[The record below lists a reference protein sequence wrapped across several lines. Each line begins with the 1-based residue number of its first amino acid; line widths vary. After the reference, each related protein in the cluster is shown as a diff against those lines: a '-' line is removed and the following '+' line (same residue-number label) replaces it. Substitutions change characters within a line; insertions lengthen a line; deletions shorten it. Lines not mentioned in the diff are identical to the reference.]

1 MQRFNI
7 NWTAKA
13 LVNQMEKGKVNYDN
27 AVQRNLV
34 WDAEKKSLLIHSM
47 IYGYAIPAMYFT
59 RDENGVYDSLD
70 GKQRSNTISEFLHD
84 EFALSTDTPAVVDDN
99 GCVDDVSG
107 LYFSQLPEWARD
119 RIKDYNLT
127 IYYYEGMTETEI
139 REFFRRLNNGKPLS
153 AIELTRAN
161 VPSLMIFQQLAK
173 HKAIQFVVSEAGRKR
188 FTDEMIA
195 MQLYQLITEESPDFS
210 TRPFREWAG
219 KVEVGSEV
227 LDTINSGLDA
237 YSVFARSLIDVNNKV
252 FRTVKGRTHF
262 ISCAYYCCLAVK
274 NGVSQDE
281 INLTLTEFFSGH
293 PSASPEY
300 NHTVSAGSA
309 KPASVQT
316 RRDVMRSLLPAT
328 DEVEEDGLI
337 EDGKEEA
344 YRYMADV
351 VELSD
356 TEAKY
361 FGMDMEQYRETTGED
376 TDNHEAPSGP
386 GGDYSPSHPRDA
398 PGMSVSDFI

>member
-34 WDAEKKSLLIHSM
+34 WDVEKKSLLIHSM

-59 RDENGVYDSLD
+59 RDESGVYDSLD
-70 GKQRSNTISEFLHD
+70 GKQRSNTISEYLHD
-84 EFALSTDTPAVVDDN
+84 EFALTPDTPAVVDEN
-99 GCVDDVSG
+99 GGMEDISG
-107 LYFSQLPEWARD
+107 MYFSQLPEWVRD

-127 IYYYEGMTETEI
+127 IYYYEGMTEAEV

-161 VPSLMIFQQLAK
+161 VPSLTIFQQLAK

-210 TRPFREWAG
+210 TKPFREWAS
-219 KVEVGSEV
+219 KVEVDSEV

-237 YSVFARSLIDVNNKV
+237 YSVFARSLMDVNNKV
-252 FRTVKGRTHF
+252 LRTVKGRTHF
-262 ISCAYYCCLAVK
+262 ISCAYYCCLAVQYD
-274 NGVSQDE
+274 VSQDE
-281 INLTLTEFFSGH
+281 INHTLTEFFSGH
-293 PSASPEY
+293 PSISPEY

-309 KPASVQT
+309 KPTSVQT
-316 RRDVMRSLLPAT
+316 RRDVMQSLLPVA
-328 DEVEEDGLI
+328 DEVEEPDPEDDGG
-337 EDGKEEA
+337 DGFDNMDEPEQFKEEEYA
-344 YRYMADV
+344 V
-351 VELSD
+351 
-356 TEAKY
+356 
-361 FGMDMEQYRETTGED
+361 
-376 TDNHEAPSGP
+376 
-386 GGDYSPSHPRDA
+386 
-398 PGMSVSDFI
+398 

>member
-34 WDAEKKSLLIHSM
+34 WDTEKKSLLIHSM

-59 RDENGVYDSLD
+59 RDESGVYDSLD

-84 EFALSTDTPAVVDDN
+84 EFALTPDTPAVVDDN
-99 GCVDDVSG
+99 GNVEDVSG

-127 IYYYEGMTETEI
+127 IYYYEGMTEAEI

-161 VPSLMIFQQLAK
+161 VPSLTIFQRLAK
-173 HKAIQFVVSEAGRKR
+173 HNAIQFVVSEAGRKR
-188 FTDEMIA
+188 FTDEMVA

-210 TRPFREWAG
+210 TKPFREWAS
-219 KVEVGSEV
+219 KVEVDSEV
-227 LDTINSGLDA
+227 LDTINAGLDA

-252 FRTVKGRTHF
+252 LRTVKGRTHF
-262 ISCAYYCCLAVK
+262 ISCAYYCCLAVQYDV
-274 NGVSQDE
+274 NQDE
-281 INLTLTEFFSGH
+281 INRTLTEFFSGH
-293 PSASPEY
+293 PSISPEY

-309 KPASVQT
+309 KPTSVQT
-316 RRDVMRSLLPAT
+316 RRGVIQSLLPVT
-328 DEVEEDGLI
+328 DEMGEPEPEDVDLEGTDDTEQFEEEDH
-337 EDGKEEA
+337 A
-344 YRYMADV
+344 V
-351 VELSD
+351 
-356 TEAKY
+356 
-361 FGMDMEQYRETTGED
+361 
-376 TDNHEAPSGP
+376 
-386 GGDYSPSHPRDA
+386 
-398 PGMSVSDFI
+398 

>member
-27 AVQRNLV
+27 AVQRSLV
-34 WDAEKKSLLIHSM
+34 WDIEKKSLLVHSM

-59 RDENGVYDSLD
+59 RDESGVYDSLD
-70 GKQRSNTISEFLHD
+70 GKQRSNTISEYLRD

-99 GCVDDVSG
+99 GCMEDVSG
-107 LYFSQLPEWARD
+107 LYFSQLPEWVRD

-127 IYYYEGMTETEI
+127 IYYYEGMTEAEV

-161 VPSLMIFQQLAK
+161 VPSLTIFQQLAK

-195 MQLYQLITEESPDFS
+195 MQLYQLITEKSPDFS
-210 TRPFREWAG
+210 TKPFREWAS
-219 KVEVGSEV
+219 KVEVDSEV
-227 LDTINSGLDA
+227 LDTINAGLDA

-252 FRTVKGRTHF
+252 LRTVKGRTHF
-262 ISCAYYCCLAVK
+262 ISCAYYCCLAVQYDV
-274 NGVSQDE
+274 NQDE
-281 INLTLTEFFSGH
+281 INRTLTEFFSGH
-293 PSASPEY
+293 PSISPEY

-309 KPASVQT
+309 KPTSVQT
-316 RRDVMRSLLPAT
+316 RRDVMRSLLPVI
-328 DEVEEDGLI
+328 DEVEEPDQGEADPDNVVDSEQFEE
-337 EDGKEEA
+337 ED
-344 YRYMADV
+344 
-351 VELSD
+351 
-356 TEAKY
+356 
-361 FGMDMEQYRETTGED
+361 
-376 TDNHEAPSGP
+376 HES
-386 GGDYSPSHPRDA
+386 
-398 PGMSVSDFI
+398 

>member
-1 MQRFNI
+1 MQRYNI

-34 WDAEKKSLLIHSM
+34 WDVEKKSLLIHSM

-70 GKQRSNTISEFLHD
+70 GKQRSNAISEFLHD
-84 EFALSTDTPAVVDDN
+84 EFALSADTPSVLDEN
-99 GCVDDVSG
+99 GDVEDISG
-107 LYFSQLPEWARD
+107 MYFSQLPEWVQD
-119 RIKDYNLT
+119 KIKDYNLT
-127 IYYYEGMTETEI
+127 IYYYADMTEQEI

-161 VPSLMIFQQLAK
+161 VPSLTIFQQLAK

-210 TRPFREWAG
+210 TKPFREWAS
-219 KVEVGSEV
+219 KVEVNSET

-237 YSVFARSLIDVNNKV
+237 YIVFARSLIDVNNRV
-252 FRTVKGRTHF
+252 LRTIRGRTHF
-262 ISCAYYCCLAVK
+262 ISCAYYCCLAVE
-274 NGVSQDE
+274 NGVERDE
-281 INLTLTEFFSGH
+281 INRTLTEFFSGH
-293 PSASPEY
+293 PSISAEY

-309 KPASVQT
+309 KPTSVQT
-316 RRDVMRSLLPAT
+316 RRDVMRSLLPAAVEAEA
-328 DEVEEDGLI
+328 DLEEANPDNVGDSKQFEEEDY
-337 EDGKEEA
+337 E
-344 YRYMADV
+344 
-351 VELSD
+351 
-356 TEAKY
+356 
-361 FGMDMEQYRETTGED
+361 
-376 TDNHEAPSGP
+376 P
-386 GGDYSPSHPRDA
+386 
-398 PGMSVSDFI
+398 

>member
-27 AVQRNLV
+27 AVQRSLV
-34 WDAEKKSLLIHSM
+34 WDEDKKSLLIHSM

-84 EFALSTDTPAVVDDN
+84 EFALSADTPAVMDEN
-99 GCVDDVSG
+99 GGMEDISG
-107 LYFSQLPEWARD
+107 MYFSQLPEWVQD
-119 RIKDYNLT
+119 KVKDYDLT
-127 IYYYEGMTETEI
+127 IYYYEDMTEQEV

-161 VPSLMIFQQLAK
+161 VPSLAIFQQLAK
-173 HKAIQFVVSEAGRKR
+173 HRAIQLVVSEAGRKR

-195 MQLYQLITEESPDFS
+195 MQLYQLTTEESPDFS
-210 TRPFREWAG
+210 TKPFREWAS
-219 KVEVGSEV
+219 KVEVDSEV
-227 LDTINSGLDA
+227 LDTISSGLDA
-237 YSVFARSLIDVNNKV
+237 YSVFAKSLIGVNNKV
-252 FRTVKGRTHF
+252 LRTVKGRTHF
-262 ISCAYYCCLAVK
+262 ISCAYYCCLAVE

-281 INLTLTEFFSGH
+281 INRTLTEFFSGH
-293 PSASPEY
+293 PSISPEY

-328 DEVEEDGLI
+328 DEVEEADQKKVCFDEEEGADGP
-337 EDGKEEA
+337 
-344 YRYMADV
+344 
-351 VELSD
+351 
-356 TEAKY
+356 
-361 FGMDMEQYRETTGED
+361 TT
-376 TDNHEAPSGP
+376 PSST
-386 GGDYSPSHPRDA
+386 GGDYSPAHPWDA
-398 PGMSVSDFI
+398 SGMSTSDFI

>member
-34 WDAEKKSLLIHSM
+34 WDVEKKSLLIHSM

-59 RDENGVYDSLD
+59 RDESGVYDSLD
-70 GKQRSNTISEFLHD
+70 GKQRSNTISEYLHD

-99 GCVDDVSG
+99 GCMEDVSG
-107 LYFSQLPEWARD
+107 LYFSQLPEWAQD
-119 RIKDYNLT
+119 KIKDYNLT
-127 IYYYEGMTETEI
+127 IYYYEGMTEAEV

-161 VPSLMIFQQLAK
+161 VPSLTIFQQLAK

-195 MQLYQLITEESPDFS
+195 MQLYQLITEKSPDFS
-210 TRPFREWAG
+210 TKPFREWAS
-219 KVEVGSEV
+219 KVEVDSEV
-227 LDTINSGLDA
+227 LDTINAGLDA

-252 FRTVKGRTHF
+252 LRTVKGRTHF
-262 ISCAYYCCLAVK
+262 ISCAYYCCLAVQYDV
-274 NGVSQDE
+274 NQDE
-281 INLTLTEFFSGH
+281 INRTLTEFFSGH
-293 PSASPEY
+293 PSISPEY

-309 KPASVQT
+309 KPTSVQT
-316 RRDVMRSLLPAT
+316 RRDVMRSLLPVI
-328 DEVEEDGLI
+328 DEVEEPDQGEADPDNVVDSEQFEE
-337 EDGKEEA
+337 ED
-344 YRYMADV
+344 
-351 VELSD
+351 
-356 TEAKY
+356 
-361 FGMDMEQYRETTGED
+361 
-376 TDNHEAPSGP
+376 HES
-386 GGDYSPSHPRDA
+386 
-398 PGMSVSDFI
+398 

>member
-27 AVQRNLV
+27 AVQRSLV
-34 WDAEKKSLLIHSM
+34 WDIEKKSLLVHSM

-70 GKQRSNTISEFLHD
+70 GKQRSNTISEYLHD

-99 GCVDDVSG
+99 GCVEDVSG
-107 LYFSQLPEWARD
+107 LYFSQLPEWVRD

-127 IYYYEGMTETEI
+127 IYYYEGMTEAEV

-161 VPSLMIFQQLAK
+161 VPSLTIFQQLAK

-195 MQLYQLITEESPDFS
+195 MQLYQLITEKSPDFS
-210 TRPFREWAG
+210 TKPFREWAS
-219 KVEVGSEV
+219 KVEVDSEV
-227 LDTINSGLDA
+227 LDTINAGLDA

-252 FRTVKGRTHF
+252 LRTVKGRTHF
-262 ISCAYYCCLAVK
+262 ISCAYYCCLAVQYDV
-274 NGVSQDE
+274 NQDE
-281 INLTLTEFFSGH
+281 INRTLTEFFSGH
-293 PSASPEY
+293 PSISPEY

-309 KPASVQT
+309 KPTSVQT
-316 RRDVMRSLLPAT
+316 RRDVMRSLLPVI
-328 DEVEEDGLI
+328 DEVEEPDQGEADPDNVVDSEQFEE
-337 EDGKEEA
+337 ED
-344 YRYMADV
+344 
-351 VELSD
+351 
-356 TEAKY
+356 
-361 FGMDMEQYRETTGED
+361 
-376 TDNHEAPSGP
+376 HES
-386 GGDYSPSHPRDA
+386 
-398 PGMSVSDFI
+398 

>member
-34 WDAEKKSLLIHSM
+34 WDVEKKSLLIHSM

-59 RDENGVYDSLD
+59 RDESGVYDSLD
-70 GKQRSNTISEFLHD
+70 GKQRSNTISEYLHD
-84 EFALSTDTPAVVDDN
+84 EFALSTDTPAIVDDS
-99 GCVDDVSG
+99 GGVEDVSG
-107 LYFSQLPEWARD
+107 LYFSQLPEWVRD

-161 VPSLMIFQQLAK
+161 VPSLTIFQQLAK

-210 TRPFREWAG
+210 TKPFREWAS
-219 KVEVGSEV
+219 KVEVDSEV
-227 LDTINSGLDA
+227 LDTINAGLDA

-252 FRTVKGRTHF
+252 LRTVKGRTHF
-262 ISCAYYCCLAVK
+262 ISCAYYCCLAVQYDV
-274 NGVSQDE
+274 NQDE
-281 INLTLTEFFSGH
+281 INRTLTEFFSGH
-293 PSASPEY
+293 PSISPEY

-309 KPASVQT
+309 KPTSVQT
-316 RRDVMRSLLPAT
+316 RRDVMRSLLPVI
-328 DEVEEDGLI
+328 DEVEEPDQGEADPDNVVDSEQFEE
-337 EDGKEEA
+337 ED
-344 YRYMADV
+344 
-351 VELSD
+351 
-356 TEAKY
+356 
-361 FGMDMEQYRETTGED
+361 
-376 TDNHEAPSGP
+376 HES
-386 GGDYSPSHPRDA
+386 
-398 PGMSVSDFI
+398 

>member
-34 WDAEKKSLLIHSM
+34 WDVAKKSLLIHSM

-70 GKQRSNTISEFLHD
+70 GKQRSNAISEFLHD
-84 EFALSTDTPAVVDDN
+84 EFSLSIDTPVVVDDN
-99 GCVDDVSG
+99 GNVEDVSG
-107 LYFSQLPEWARD
+107 LRFSQLPEWVRD

-127 IYYYEGMTETEI
+127 IYYYADMTEQEI

-161 VPSLMIFQQLAK
+161 VPSLTIFQQLAK
-173 HKAIQFVVSEAGRKR
+173 HSAIQFVVSEAGRKR

-210 TRPFREWAG
+210 TKPFREWAS
-219 KVEVGSEV
+219 KVEVDSEV
-227 LDTINSGLDA
+227 LDTISSGLDA
-237 YSVFARSLIDVNNKV
+237 YMVFAKSLIDVNNKV
-252 FRTVKGRTHF
+252 LRTIKGRTHF
-262 ISCAYYCCLAVK
+262 ISCAYYCCLAIE

-281 INLTLTEFFSGH
+281 INRTLTEFFSGH
-293 PSASPEY
+293 PSTSSAY

-316 RRDVMRSLLPAT
+316 RRDVMCSLLPTTGNA
-328 DEVEEDGLI
+328 EEFDP
-337 EDGKEEA
+337 EEA
-344 YRYMADV
+344 DPDNADDSEEFEEGNYAV
-351 VELSD
+351 
-356 TEAKY
+356 
-361 FGMDMEQYRETTGED
+361 
-376 TDNHEAPSGP
+376 
-386 GGDYSPSHPRDA
+386 
-398 PGMSVSDFI
+398 

>member
-27 AVQRNLV
+27 AVQRSLV
-34 WDAEKKSLLIHSM
+34 WDEDKKSLLIHSM

-59 RDENGVYDSLD
+59 RDENGIYDSLD

-84 EFALSTDTPAVVDDN
+84 EFALSTDTPAVVDED
-99 GCVDDVSG
+99 GCAEDVSG
-107 LYFSQLPEWARD
+107 MYFSQLPEWVQD
-119 RIKDYNLT
+119 KIKDYNLT
-127 IYYYEGMTETEI
+127 IYYYEDMTEQEV

-161 VPSLMIFQQLAK
+161 VPSLTIFQQLAK

-195 MQLYQLITEESPDFS
+195 MQLYQLTTEESPDFS
-210 TRPFREWAG
+210 TKPFREWAS
-219 KVEVGSEV
+219 KVEVDSEV
-227 LDTINSGLDA
+227 LDTISSGLDT
-237 YSVFARSLIDVNNKV
+237 YSVFAKSLIDVNNKV
-252 FRTVKGRTHF
+252 LRTVKGRTHF
-262 ISCAYYCCLAVK
+262 ISCAYYCCLAVE

-281 INLTLTEFFSGH
+281 INRTLTEFFSGH
-293 PSASPEY
+293 PSISPEY

-328 DEVEEDGLI
+328 DEVEEADQEKVDFDEMDDLEHFG
-337 EDGKEEA
+337 EE
-344 YRYMADV
+344 
-351 VELSD
+351 E
-356 TEAKY
+356 
-361 FGMDMEQYRETTGED
+361 
-376 TDNHEAPSGP
+376 HEIHS
-386 GGDYSPSHPRDA
+386 Y
-398 PGMSVSDFI
+398 